1 MPLNR
6 FKHIKQMARLEGRN
20 LRLLM
25 YIDRTKDM
33 GEGRAWMFTK
43 TLQLADLKC
52 LLLVLKG

>member
-1 MPLNR
+1 
-6 FKHIKQMARLEGRN
+6 MARLERRN

-25 YIDRTKDM
+25 YTDRTKDM
-33 GEGRAWMFTK
+33 GEGLAWMFTK